1 MATAVMIYDTP
12 KLAEQ
17 LEHEAGFD
25 ASRAKSMA
33 RILAENTGG
42 NLATREDILLTKG
55 ELKADI
61 QDVRSEIQGVRGELQ
76 SVRSDLHAE
85 RKERAPGLVVMRVD
99 PPMVAA
105 IHHCPPPRFIRD
117 IPVKGAAKA

>member
-1 MATAVMIYDTP
+1 MATAVMIYDTL

-25 ASRAKSMA
+25 ASHAKSMA

-55 ELKADI
+55 ELKA
-61 QDVRSEIQGVRGELQ
+61 EIQGVRSELQ
-76 SVRSDLHAE
+76 SATSELKVGIQEVKGHMRLLYWMVGTTLTGVTAILGIAIGIGLHA
-85 RKERAPGLVVMRVD
+85 
-99 PPMVAA
+99 
-105 IHHCPPPRFIRD
+105 IHLQ
-117 IPVKGAAKA
+117 